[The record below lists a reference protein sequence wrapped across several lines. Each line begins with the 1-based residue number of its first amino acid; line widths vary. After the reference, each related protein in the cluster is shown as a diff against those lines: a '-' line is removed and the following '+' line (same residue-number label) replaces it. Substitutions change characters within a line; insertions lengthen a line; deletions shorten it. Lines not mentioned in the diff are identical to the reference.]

1 ATESGTSLYEKSE
14 TDEFF
19 DELEKFICPSNDYG
33 DSDTDGTDERR
44 GKTSNNVRTAYGEA
58 HELGE
63 NEYREKSPGFG
74 DFFRIDESNIQ
85 LNNGNRRPDLL
96 SDNRHSVDDDN
107 FTTETNTRHST
118 PEKMDELYT
127 GDSDDDVGN
136 GNDNIRPSNTTVYK
150 AVDEFKI
157 ESKNVI
163 QRAAD
168 QLARHN
174 WGGNVCYV
182 SDVVVPPG
190 RSGVVRFV
198 DDICRYI
205 QFYRKQPFVIVSEHD
220 DHVHIAHACVQAN
233 QACRCAWLQRCSDY
247 RKYRRKHLRGR
258 VYACNLGGSD
268 WASVM
273 RYFCTNGRVAKEV
286 YLPGANEGIRNQIRN
301 LSKEQDPVH
310 SKEGLVEACIDEG
323 SWDIFG
329 RKSALRSGNEGS
341 RGHIGRRVQTA
352 ESQNGNHD
360 NGSLPVTIDEL
371 LKYYPTCPPDA
382 FINIKEF
389 YLNPALNRYD
399 ETDRNVRLQ
408 LRNWCNVIRDWD
420 LYDFNTYYHTTGV
433 KPYFNAYSRTSV
445 SVYYSVEKSI
455 NIANELLRYQFENDE
470 IVIKQFLNT
479 LYNVLDKK
487 IPKLNSICIYSP
499 PSAGKNFFFDAVASY
514 FLNYGMFGTANK
526 NNNFTWADGA
536 GKRLV
541 IWNEPNYEQ
550 AHIEKMKELLG
561 GDTTRVHVK
570 YKGDQPLQGPPIILL
585 TNNYLSICND
595 SLFADRLVTYKW
607 QAAPFLKQYN
617 KKINPLFFFK
627 LLLHWKII
635 NDNIVIV

>member
-1 ATESGTSLYEKSE
+1 MNHNSDFESGGFLDLECSQTFKPSQTLANFLETTEAELQTEQTSTPVTKTAKVGIKRNMNQVQQNLELRCTKKMKQTNSSSNLKNSSAPQTTTETVTQTELSKGEQRRQTMLELPMVKLLSWVKMNIGKNLRDSE
-14 TDEFF
+14 
-19 DELEKFICPSNDYG
+19 I
-33 DSDTDGTDERR
+33 
-44 GKTSNNVRTAYGEA
+44 
-58 HELGE
+58 
-63 NEYREKSPGFG
+63 
-74 DFFRIDESNIQ
+74 FFRIDE
-85 LNNGNRRPDLL
+85 NNFQFDDGIGRTNFLP
-96 SDNRHSVDDDN
+96 NNNHSTDDDCFN
-107 FTTETNTRHST
+107 AKTTTGHIT
-118 PEKMDELYT
+118 PEKVDELYT

-136 GNDNIRPSNTTVYK
+136 GNDNIPTTNTSVYK
-150 AVDEFKI
+150 AIDEFKT
-157 ESKNVI
+157 ESKNII

-168 QLARHN
+168 QLVGYD

-190 RSGVVRFV
+190 RSGVIRFV

-205 QFYRKQPFVIVSEHD
+205 QFYRTQPFVIVSEHD

-233 QACRCAWLQRCSDY
+233 QTCRCAWLQRCSDY

-268 WASVM
+268 WAAVV
-273 RYFCTNGRVAKEV
+273 RYFCTNGRIAKKV
-286 YLPGANEGIRNQIRN
+286 HLPGADEGICDQIRN
-301 LSKEQDPVH
+301 LSKEQDPVY

-329 RKSALRSGNEGS
+329 RKSALRRGNEGS

-352 ESQNGNHD
+352 KSENGND
-360 NGSLPVTIDEL
+360 NDGTFPVTINEL

-389 YLNPALNRYD
+389 YLNPILNKYD

-420 LYDFNTYYHTTGV
+420 LYDFNTYYHTSGV

-445 SVYYSVEKSI
+445 SVYYSVEKSLI
-455 NIANELLRYQFENDE
+455 IANELLRYQFENNE
-470 IVIKQFLNT
+470 KEIKQFLNT

-487 IPKLNSICIYSP
+487 IPKLNSICVYSP

-561 GDTTRVHVK
+561 GDTTRVHLI
-570 YKGDQPLQGPPIILL
+570 G
-585 TNNYLSICND
+585 
-595 SLFADRLVTYKW
+595 
-607 QAAPFLKQYN
+607 
-617 KKINPLFFFK
+617 K
-627 LLLHWKII
+627 L
-635 NDNIVIV
+635 